1 MSTTIEREIKLRFGN
16 PSEARAAILATGAT
30 LLKGR
35 RLQEDCLLDTA
46 DGRLRH
52 QHSILR
58 VRIDSGKNL
67 LTFKGPA
74 QPSDMKVRE
83 ETETLV
89 GDGLVLLRI
98 LEELGYHVWFRYQ
111 KYREE
116 FGHEDVIIALD
127 ETPVGTYV
135 EIEGGERGIMDV
147 TAALGRTPTDFL
159 LDSYRSLYLKHCQSH
174 DLKPGNML
182 FEDEAEQTVGSRQ

>member
-1 MSTTIEREIKLRFGN
+1 MSTTIEREVKLRFN
-16 PSEARAAILATGAT
+16 SPEEARTAILAAGAT

-35 RLQEDCLLDTA
+35 RLQEDCLLDTP
-46 DGRLRH
+46 DGHLRR
-52 QHSILR
+52 QQSILR
-58 VRIDSGKNL
+58 VRIDSGKSL
-67 LTFKGPA
+67 LTFKGPT

-89 GDGLVLLRI
+89 GDGLEAVKVF
-98 LEELGYHVWFRYQ
+98 EQLGYRIWFRYQ

-147 TAALGRTPTDFL
+147 TAALGRTPEDFL
-159 LDSYRSLYLKHCQSH
+159 LDSYRALYTKHCQQTGVTPSH
-174 DLKPGNML
+174 ML
-182 FEDEAEQTVGSRQ
+182 FEDEHVGADL

>member
-1 MSTTIEREIKLRFGN
+1 MTIEREIKLRFDDA
-16 PSEARAAILATGAT
+16 SQARAAILATGAT

-35 RLQEDCLLDTA
+35 RLQEDCLLDTP
-46 DGRLRH
+46 DGHLRR

-58 VRIDSGKNL
+58 VRIDSGKSL
-67 LTFKGPA
+67 LTFKGPM

-89 GDGLVLLRI
+89 GDGVELVKI
-98 LEELGYHVWFRYQ
+98 LEQLGYQIWFRYQ

-135 EIEGGERGIMDV
+135 ELEGGERGIMDT
-147 TAALGRTPTDFL
+147 TAALGRTPADFL
-159 LDSYRSLYLKHCQSH
+159 LDSYRSLYLQYCQAH
-174 DLKPGNML
+174 GLTPGNML
-182 FEDEAEQTVGSRQ
+182 FEEEEIGARS